1 MTLGMTTLRIILVAA
16 LALISALPLFA
27 QQQRPMPYR
36 IAETGKT
43 YRSLSDAVNG
53 NIALVVVAQH
63 RSQPADPVEL
73 VLVRAVPVRLD
84 RAQRL
89 HCKVDEIFGKV
100 TLFHSRNSII
110 RSSPR
115 THVASRSA
123 TSISRHRP

>member
-1 MTLGMTTLRIILVAA
+1 MTTLRIILVAA

-73 VLVRAVPVRLD
+73 VLVR
-84 RAQRL
+84 
-89 HCKVDEIFGKV
+89 
-100 TLFHSRNSII
+100 
-110 RSSPR
+110 
-115 THVASRSA
+115 
-123 TSISRHRP
+123 